1 MANDQQITLEVVTP
15 ERRVLELRV
24 DEVVFPSK
32 DGYMGV
38 LAGHAPLLALVDIG
52 ELSYRIGKTRSFL
65 AVSSG
70 YAEVLRESVSIMA
83 QTSEKAEE
91 IDLARAERAKQR
103 AESELKGPTPEDG
116 FRHAELRL
124 KRAISRIGARQR
136 LGS

>member
-1 MANDQQITLEVVTP
+1 MATADQITLEVVTP
-15 ERRVLELRV
+15 ERRVLELQV
-24 DEVVFPSK
+24 DEVVFPSS

-52 ELSYRIGKTRSFL
+52 ELSYRVGKARSFL

-70 YAEVLRESVSIMA
+70 YAEVLRDSVSIMA
-83 QTSEKAEE
+83 ETSEKAEE
-91 IDLARAERAKQR
+91 IDLERAERSRQR
-103 AESELKGPTPEDG
+103 AESELHTKTSDEE